1 MNLSQ
6 IHSVY
11 FIGIGGIGMS
21 ALARWF
27 KHNGKAVTGYDK
39 TATALT
45 RQLMSEGFDIHFED
59 NIERVSAQIKEQKE
73 KALVIYTPAVPQG
86 HQELNWFKNNDFK
99 VMKRAAVLGWITE
112 QMPCLAVA
120 GTHGKTTTSSMLVHL
135 LKSCGMDCAGF
146 LGGISTN
153 YKTNMVLNQ
162 SDKAFAVIEA
172 DEYDRSFLSL
182 HPQMAVVT
190 SADADHLD
198 IYADADNLKDSF
210 RAFIQQ
216 IKAQGTLVIKESL
229 QKELVNRND
238 LHCKTYG
245 LESGEIQAKGLRI
258 EDATFIFDYQD
269 GEREIAG
276 LRLQVPGYHNV
287 ENMLAAIALTKT
299 LGADDEQIKA
309 AVATYAGVKRRFEY
323 IIKSESR
330 VFIDDY
336 AHHPVE
342 IQATL
347 KSARALY
354 PHIKMT
360 VVFQPHLFT
369 RTRDFAEDFAHSLSL
384 ADEVILLPIYPAREE
399 PLPGVSSEMLMNK
412 MTIRQKSVVNKTD
425 VLAILKKQQPELLI
439 TLGAGDIDQL
449 VEPIKNVFL

>member
-1 MNLSQ
+1 
-6 IHSVY
+6 
-11 FIGIGGIGMS
+11 
-21 ALARWF
+21 
-27 KHNGKAVTGYDK
+27 
-39 TATALT
+39 
-45 RQLMSEGFDIHFED
+45 
-59 NIERVSAQIKEQKE
+59 
-73 KALVIYTPAVPQG
+73 
-86 HQELNWFKNNDFK
+86 
-99 VMKRAAVLGWITE
+99 
-112 QMPCLAVA
+112 
-120 GTHGKTTTSSMLVHL
+120 
-135 LKSCGMDCAGF
+135 
-146 LGGISTN
+146 
-153 YKTNMVLNQ
+153 
-162 SDKAFAVIEA
+162 
-172 DEYDRSFLSL
+172 
-182 HPQMAVVT
+182 
-190 SADADHLD
+190 
-198 IYADADNLKDSF
+198 
-210 RAFIQQ
+210 
-216 IKAQGTLVIKESL
+216 
-229 QKELVNRND
+229 
-238 LHCKTYG
+238 
-245 LESGEIQAKGLRI
+245 
-258 EDATFIFDYQD
+258 
-269 GEREIAG
+269 

-354 PHIKMT
+354 PHLKMT